1 VAEQVTV
8 RLTSNV
14 DARYAAVAAPSG
26 WNCTR
31 VQDTTDG
38 AAADCTR
45 RGAMPRGVQ
54 TLAFAL
60 VVPGKPKRGTELEFE
75 ATVSS
80 TTTDPNPANNHDRL
94 VQRIR

>member
-1 VAEQVTV
+1 M

-26 WNCTR
+26 WSCTR

-60 VVPGKPKRGTELEFE
+60 VVPGKPKRGTSLEFD

-80 TTTDPNPANNHDRL
+80 TTTDPDPANNHDRL

>member
-1 VAEQVTV
+1 MRTASA
-8 RLTSNV
+8 LLIL
-14 DARYAAVAAPSG
+14 AAVAAPSG
-26 WNCTR
+26 WSCTR
-31 VQDTTDG
+31 VQDTAEG
-38 AAADCTR
+38 AAADCSR
-45 RGAMPRGVQ
+45 RGAMSRGVQ

-80 TTTDPNPANNHDRL
+80 TTTDPDPANNHDRL